1 MAHVTDDLRPRAPLQ
16 RKLLF
21 AAAGVVLGTAALSLT
36 CAGGSFNAGA
46 GDESPIW
53 VKGGSISLEL
63 LQRTNKWEKQDSASS
78 KKWKIKNGNRGSDN
92 YQLVIATSQP
102 SKCTSLTP
110 SGPTVMI
117 SYSDGNETI
126 TFSIANG
133 KTALDSKQDLRTN
146 GDRTLTYDVGG
157 QGFIQKIEVGSDKCE
172 YTERDPQLVFVLLD
186 K

>member
-1 MAHVTDDLRPRAPLQ
+1 MAHVTDDVRSRAPLQ
-16 RKLLF
+16 RKLVF

-36 CAGGSFNAGA
+36 CSRVAPLSS
-46 GDESPIW
+46 DESPIW

-78 KKWKIKNGNRGSDN
+78 KKWKIKNGNRGSDS
-92 YQLVIATSQP
+92 YQVIIATSQP

-110 SGPTVMI
+110 NGSTVKI
-117 SYSDGNETI
+117 SYSDRTTI
-126 TFSIANG
+126 DFSIVNG
-133 KTALDSKQDLRTN
+133 KASLNSSNDLQTS

-157 QGFIQKIEVGSDKCE
+157 QGFIQKIEVGSDTCE
-172 YTERDPQLVFVLLD
+172 YTEKDPQLVFVLLD